1 MPAGGRGGQS
11 GGWVPADVG
20 RLGRTHL
27 RGIAQVALSP
37 SAWTGLLFA
46 LALFAGGWR
55 IGVYGLLGVV
65 SSTAA
70 AAVLGAD
77 RGGLAKGLEGYCG
90 CLTGIAVV
98 VRLGASWRTAVLA
111 VLAAAVCAVI
121 GAAAGRLL
129 GRIGLPALTAPFCLV
144 AGVLAIA
151 LPTAPAA
158 AAPPVAADGFTALSA
173 AEFGRACCDGIAQIF
188 LLDQWYAGLI
198 LLAGLLVAS
207 RTAAVAAVCGS
218 VVAVLTACAM
228 GLPADR
234 IEAGLYGYNAVLV
247 AIALAATFLPLTPW
261 TAGYAAL
268 AAVASVPFTAAW
280 QAFAQPSGGSPFT
293 WPFVVTTWLFL
304 AAVPALDRP
313 GISLEK
319 AK

>member
-1 MPAGGRGGQS
+1 MPAEGRVVRPR
-11 GGWVPADVG
+11 GWVPAD
-20 RLGRTHL
+20 LGRMHL
-27 RGIAQVALSP
+27 RGIAQVALSASP
-37 SAWTGLLFA
+37 WTGLLFA
-46 LALFAGGWR
+46 VALFAGSWR
-55 IGVYGLLGVV
+55 VGVYGVLGAAA
-65 SSTAA
+65 STGA

-77 RGGLAKGLEGYCG
+77 RDGLSKGLEGYCG
-90 CLTGIAVV
+90 CLTAIAVV

-111 VLAAAVCAVI
+111 VLAAAVCAVT
-121 GAAAGRLL
+121 GAAASRLL

-151 LPTAPAA
+151 LPAGPAA
-158 AAPPVAADGFTALSA
+158 AAPPVTADGFTTLSA
-173 AEFGRACCDGIAQIF
+173 AQLGRAFCDGIAQVF
-188 LLDQWYAGLI
+188 LLDKWYAGLI

-207 RTAAVAAVCGS
+207 RTAALAAAGGSAVAI
-218 VVAVLTACAM
+218 LTACAM

-234 IEAGLYGYNAVLV
+234 ISAGLYGYNAVLV
-247 AIALAATFLPLTPW
+247 AIALGATFLAPTAW
-261 TAGYAAL
+261 TAGYATL

-313 GISLEK
+313 GISFEK